1 MKLHDV
7 HLVVITGAGSGIGRA
22 TALRFAGLGATVIA
36 TDIDEDTAQQT
47 ATLIRDR
54 GGKAHAYPLDVTDV
68 PAFEALAA
76 RIKAEHGV
84 ADVVVNNAGIVK
96 FGGTLTHTVADWEQV
111 LAVNLSGVVHG
122 CRLFG
127 AQLVERGRGG
137 HLVNIAS
144 LAAYHPTAS
153 GPSYCTSKAGVRM
166 LSESLRAELAT
177 DNIGVSAICPGL
189 INTGM
194 PSHGDYL
201 GASESDTTA
210 RNEVVGALASRL
222 VSFGVVSE
230 PDAVA
235 RAILRAVRYNLAILP
250 VRPESWLAYGLSR
263 LAPGA
268 TRFIARLANDNT
280 VNALSRMLAKPGR
293 VSTESAP
300 GSSRGRPSG

>member
-1 MKLHDV
+1 MKLRDV

-22 TALRFAGLGATVIA
+22 TALRFAALGATVIA
-36 TDIDEDTAQQT
+36 TDLDEDTAGDT

-54 GGKAHAYPLDVTDV
+54 GSTAHAYPLDVTDV

-96 FGGTLTHTVADWEQV
+96 YGGTLTHTVGDWEKV

-144 LAAYHPTAS
+144 LAAYHPVAS
-153 GPSYCTSKAGVRM
+153 TPSYCTSKAGVRM

-177 DNIGVSAICPGL
+177 DNIGVSALCPGL

-194 PSHGDYL
+194 PSHGEYL
-201 GASESDTTA
+201 GASEADNA
-210 RNEVVGALASRL
+210 RRNEAVGALTNRL
-222 VSFGVVSE
+222 TSVGGSYQ

-235 RAILRAVRYNLAILP
+235 RAILRAVHHNLAILP
-250 VRPESWLAYGLSR
+250 VRPEAWLTYGLSR

-268 TRFIARLANDNT
+268 VRLIGRLANDNAVT
-280 VNALSRMLAKPGR
+280 TLSRVLAKPTPR
-293 VSTESAP
+293 H
-300 GSSRGRPSG
+300 

>member
-1 MKLHDV
+1 MKLGDV
-7 HLVVITGAGSGIGRA
+7 HLVLITGAGSGIGRA
-22 TALRFAGLGATVIA
+22 TALRFATLGATVIS
-36 TDIDEDTAQQT
+36 TDLDEDTADDT

-54 GGKAHAYPLDVTDV
+54 GGNAHSYPLDVTDV

-76 RIKAEHGV
+76 LIKTDRGV
-84 ADVVVNNAGIVK
+84 TDVVVNNAGIVK
-96 FGGTLTHTVADWEQV
+96 YGGTLTHTMGDWEQI

-127 AQLVERGRGG
+127 AQMVERGSGG

-166 LSESLRAELAT
+166 LSESLRAELAG
-177 DNIGVSAICPGL
+177 DGIGVSALCPGL

-201 GASESDTTA
+201 GASEADNVA
-210 RNEVVGALASRL
+210 RNETVGALTSRL
-222 VSFGVVSE
+222 TSFGVSSE

-235 RAILRAVRYNLAILP
+235 RAVLRAVDHNLAILP
-250 VRPESWLAYGLSR
+250 VRPEAWLAYGLSR
-263 LAPGA
+263 LAPGGV
-268 TRFIARLANDNT
+268 RLIARLANDNT
-280 VNALSRMLAKPGR
+280 VNNLAR
-293 VSTESAP
+293 VLVADRRGAP
-300 GSSRGRPSG
+300 